1 MKYEIT
7 IEKPAEGNGHIDL
20 RRLVQLADIISKVAE
35 GALQLRLRGV
45 SISAGRKQARLDD
58 ALRIDLVGVKKGST
72 RLMVECAMLGE
83 TLKGIQ
89 FDAFRHE
96 GQLQLAE
103 QTPMSL
109 FMNTFNDALDN
120 EATKEYLDKP
130 LLNQLTTFKK
140 VFRAPEEA
148 FRISN
153 EGRTKELIV
162 KKESLKLIAVLE
174 ESLPEPERI
183 VLQGTVD
190 LLQHSSSRI
199 RVKGPDGVMDG
210 FLSDDLDRTEVA
222 QYWTKEATVVGMVHF
237 KPGGRKSIEVQRIFP
252 VERGEDYF
260 AQQRKGESSEQQ
272 IERQLR
278 EKGGRNTAKSAVG
291 QWPGDEDFDLLIGQ
305 LTA

>member
-1 MKYEIT
+1 MKYEVKID
-7 IEKPAEGNGHIDL
+7 KPLEGNGRIDL
-20 RRLVQLADIISKVAE
+20 RRLAQLADIISKVAE

-45 SISAGRKQARLDD
+45 SITAGRKQARLDD
-58 ALRIDLVGVKKGST
+58 ALRIDLVGIRPSST
-72 RLMVECAMLGE
+72 LLTVECQTLGE
-83 TLKGIQ
+83 TLTGIQ

-96 GQLQLAE
+96 EQLRLRE

-109 FMNTFNDALDN
+109 FMNTFNDALDEEGN
-120 EATKEYLDKP
+120 KEFLDKP
-130 LLNQLTTFKK
+130 LLNQLGAFKK
-140 VFRAPEEA
+140 VFRSHEEA
-148 FRISN
+148 FCISN

-162 KKESLKLIAVLE
+162 KKEDLKRIAVLD
-174 ESLPEPERI
+174 ESLPEPERMVI
-183 VLQGTVD
+183 QGTVD

-222 QYWTKEATVVGMVHF
+222 QYWTKEATVMGLVHF

-252 VERGEDYF
+252 VEQGEDYF
-260 AQQRKGESSEQQ
+260 AKQRKGESTEQQ
-272 IERQLR
+272 IDRQLR
-278 EKGGRNTAKSAVG
+278 EKGGRNTAKSTVG